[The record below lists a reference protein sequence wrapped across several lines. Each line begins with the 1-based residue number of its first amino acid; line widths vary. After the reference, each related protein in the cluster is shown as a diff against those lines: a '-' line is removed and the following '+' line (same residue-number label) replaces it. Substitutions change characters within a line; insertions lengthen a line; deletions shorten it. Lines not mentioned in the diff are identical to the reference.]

1 MISMKPT
8 DFAKHLT
15 EFLSVYLPSQKNVS
29 RNTICSYRD
38 AFKLLIRYCQEIK
51 SLPAERITL
60 NVLSRELLT
69 DFLEWLE
76 TDRKCSISTRNQRLA
91 AIHSF
96 FRYVQAEEPS
106 GLFHFQKVVAIPTKK
121 AEKTVVEHLSPEA
134 VKLLLEQPDRNCPKG
149 RRDLTLLS
157 VLYDTGARV
166 QELIDISVGDV
177 ILKEPSVITLT
188 GKGNKKRRVPL
199 MKNTMSLLDR
209 YILENKLDKP
219 WKNEYPLFTNNQ
231 HKKLTKEGVAY
242 IISKYVTLAGK
253 TSTLMPPKVR
263 PHMFRHSKAMHL
275 LQAGVNLIYI
285 RDFLGHV
292 DLKTTEIYARADT
305 ETKRKA
311 IENAYPDLVDD
322 NLPDW
327 NKDEALVSWLSDLK

>member
-1 MISMKPT
+1 MKPT

-29 RNTICSYRD
+29 KNTIHSYRD
-38 AFKLLIRYCQEIK
+38 TFKLLIKYCQETK
-51 SLPAERITL
+51 SIPAERITL
-60 NVLSRELLT
+60 DILTSGLLT
-69 DFLEWLE
+69 GFLEWLE
-76 TDRKCSISTRNQRLA
+76 TVRKCSISTRNQRLS

-106 GLFHFQKVVAIPTKK
+106 GLFHFQKVIAIPSKK
-121 AEKTVVEHLSPEA
+121 ANKTVVEHLTPEA
-134 VKLLLEQPDRNCPKG
+134 MKLLLEQPDRGCLKG
-149 RRDLTLLS
+149 RRDLTLMS

-166 QELIDISVGDV
+166 QELIDIKVSDL
-177 ILKEPSVITLT
+177 ILDTPAVVVLT
-188 GKGNKKRRVPL
+188 GKGNKTRRVPL
-199 MKNTMSLLDR
+199 MKNTLSLLER
-209 YILENKLDKP
+209 YIVENNLDKP

-231 HKKLTKEGVAY
+231 KNKLTKEGIAY
-242 IISKYVTLAGK
+242 IISKYVELSRK
-253 TSTLMPPKVR
+253 TSTLVPSKVK

-292 DLKTTEIYARADT
+292 DLKTTEIYARTDT

-311 IENAYPDLVDD
+311 IENAYPDLIDG

-327 NKDEALVSWLSDLK
+327 GKDQALLTWLSELK